1 MRYYAVFDT
10 NVLVSSMLTKRNDT
24 ATELV
29 IDSIYSGDIIPLYCN
44 EILREYE
51 EVLRRKKFP
60 FTEESIQN
68 ILKMVRDFG
77 LPVTPSPTGEIFT
90 DMDDLIFYEVVMEKR
105 NDNAYLIT
113 GNIRHFPVRSYIVTP
128 LEMMEILRKQKN
140 SPPVQGNE

>member
-1 MRYYAVFDT
+1 MSYYAVFDT

-24 ATELV
+24 ATALV

-68 ILKMVRDFG
+68 ILKMIRDFG
-77 LPVTPSPTGEIFT
+77 LPVTPSPTDEIFT
-90 DMDDLIFYEVVMEKR
+90 DLDDLIFYEVVMEKR